1 MKKKLF
7 TIALCT
13 SCGLGA
19 FANPVSI
26 QTAQKVA
33 ENFISKKVA
42 AAAGLNL
49 QLIKTYTAIGTS
61 GQAALYVFDVNNGT
75 GFVIVSG
82 DDAVTPVLGYSAEN
96 KFPAVITNN
105 EVNYWMDGYNEQI
118 SAVIDNQ
125 VTATAAVA
133 TDWNKLIT
141 NTAKDDLARGTDVN
155 PLLRTKWNQDGNG
168 YEDLCPPNTP
178 TGCVATA
185 MAQIMKFWNYPTVG
199 VGNHSY
205 TAPAPI
211 NTTLSADF
219 ANTTYMWN
227 NMPNELTANSNSA
240 QRSAVA
246 TLMFHCGVSVNMS
259 YNYSS
264 AGGSGSYV
272 ISSGSPIQNC
282 SEYAL
287 KTYFEYSPDIKGI
300 ARSQYADKDAE
311 WIALLKT
318 ELDAGR
324 PILYTGRG
332 SGGGHAFVFDGYDG
346 INRFHVNWG
355 WGGSSDGYFT
365 VNNLS
370 PSILGTGGGSGGF
383 NSNQQALTKI
393 FPKNVTKIVDVAG
406 ADKIAT
412 YPVPASDKLNIN
424 LSQFDGKVSAVQLYN
439 IQGQKVLTQDVK
451 GTQVVL
457 PVSQVAQGMYLLHL
471 QSDKGTII
479 RKVSVVK

>member
-1 MKKKLF
+1 MQKKSLG
-7 TIALCT
+7 IALLM
-13 SCGLGA
+13 SCSLGA
-19 FANPVSI
+19 FASPVSV

-33 ENFISKKVA
+33 ENFMSKKVA
-42 AAAGLNL
+42 ASAGLNL
-49 QLIKTYTAIGTS
+49 QLSKTYTALGTS
-61 GQAALYVFDVNNGT
+61 GQASLYIFDVNNGA

-96 KFPAVITNN
+96 KFPTTVSNS
-105 EVNYWMDGYNEQI
+105 EVSYWMDGYNEQI
-118 SAVIDNQ
+118 SAVIDHQ
-125 VTATAAVA
+125 VAATTAIAS
-133 TDWNKLIT
+133 DWNKLIT
-141 NTAKDDLARGTDVN
+141 NTGSDEARGTDVN

-199 VGNHSY
+199 VGTHSY

-211 NTTLSADF
+211 NAVQTADF
-219 ANTTYMWN
+219 DNTTYMWA

-240 QRSAVA
+240 QRGAVA

-259 YNYSS
+259 YNYAS

-272 ISSGSPIQNC
+272 ISSGSPMQNC

-287 KTYFEYSPDIKGI
+287 KTYFQYSTDIKGL
-300 ARSQYADKDAE
+300 ARSQYANKDAE

-318 ELDAGR
+318 ELDGGR
-324 PILYTGRG
+324 PILYTGFG

-346 INRFHVNWG
+346 INRFHINWG
-355 WGGSSDGYFT
+355 WGGSSDGYFI
-365 VNNLS
+365 VNNLA
-370 PSILGTGGGSGGF
+370 PSVLGTGGGAGNF
-383 NSNQQALTKI
+383 NSGQQALTKI
-393 FPKNVTKIVDVAG
+393 MPNNVTKIVNVEG